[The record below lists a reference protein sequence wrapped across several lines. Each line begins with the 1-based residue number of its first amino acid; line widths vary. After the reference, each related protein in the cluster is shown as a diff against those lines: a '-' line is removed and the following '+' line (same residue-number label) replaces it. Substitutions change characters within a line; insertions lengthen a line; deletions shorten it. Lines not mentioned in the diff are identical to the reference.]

1 MAKTRKK
8 IQELA
13 DRMNFEMFVDGSKIR
28 LRAKF
33 EFSDG
38 YRPSTIGVCGD
49 TESVGQP
56 VNSTRRCAVPVDP
69 RDTDT
74 AYRLNH
80 HIIWEQAVVIRLCE
94 AIRTAHC
101 LTLLSTQRLILIS

>member
-38 YRPSTIGVCGD
+38 YRPSTIG
-49 TESVGQP
+49 
-56 VNSTRRCAVPVDP
+56 
-69 RDTDT
+69 
-74 AYRLNH
+74 
-80 HIIWEQAVVIRLCE
+80 
-94 AIRTAHC
+94 
-101 LTLLSTQRLILIS
+101 LSTKEAYMYLTGSCDGKYE

>member
-38 YRPSTIGVCGD
+38 YRPSTIG
-49 TESVGQP
+49 
-56 VNSTRRCAVPVDP
+56 
-69 RDTDT
+69 
-74 AYRLNH
+74 
-80 HIIWEQAVVIRLCE
+80 
-94 AIRTAHC
+94 
-101 LTLLSTQRLILIS
+101 LSTKEAYM

>member
-38 YRPSTIGVCGD
+38 YRPSTIG
-49 TESVGQP
+49 
-56 VNSTRRCAVPVDP
+56 
-69 RDTDT
+69 
-74 AYRLNH
+74 
-80 HIIWEQAVVIRLCE
+80 
-94 AIRTAHC
+94 
-101 LTLLSTQRLILIS
+101 LSRYCFFECV

>member
-13 DRMNFEMFVDGSKIR
+13 DRMNFEMFVDGSKIS

-38 YRPSTIGVCGD
+38 YRPSTRYCFFECV
-49 TESVGQP
+49 
-56 VNSTRRCAVPVDP
+56 
-69 RDTDT
+69 
-74 AYRLNH
+74 
-80 HIIWEQAVVIRLCE
+80 
-94 AIRTAHC
+94 
-101 LTLLSTQRLILIS
+101 

>member
-13 DRMNFEMFVDGSKIR
+13 DRMNFEMFVDGSKIS

-38 YRPSTIGVCGD
+38 YSGKTGADWDSAP
-49 TESVGQP
+49 
-56 VNSTRRCAVPVDP
+56 
-69 RDTDT
+69 
-74 AYRLNH
+74 
-80 HIIWEQAVVIRLCE
+80 EQ
-94 AIRTAHC
+94 TG
-101 LTLLSTQRLILIS
+101 TLLMRQS

>member
-38 YRPSTIGVCGD
+38 YRPSTIGLSRSRCRCSCH
-49 TESVGQP
+49 SVPKG
-56 VNSTRRCAVPVDP
+56 SP
-69 RDTDT
+69 RHN
-74 AYRLNH
+74 R
-80 HIIWEQAVVIRLCE
+80 VFSCP
-94 AIRTAHC
+94 
-101 LTLLSTQRLILIS
+101 

>member
-38 YRPSTIGVCGD
+38 YRPSTIGLSRYTDPSD
-49 TESVGQP
+49 TTGFRHFIPDEAAIHDAVITFIEYYEAS
-56 VNSTRRCAVPVDP
+56 NS
-69 RDTDT
+69 
-74 AYRLNH
+74 
-80 HIIWEQAVVIRLCE
+80 
-94 AIRTAHC
+94 
-101 LTLLSTQRLILIS
+101 